1 MPWKLVSLV
10 DVVISIIIDSCS
22 DQQTRISTW
31 TPLKSVSNSLPSQSG
46 LLFPKLQIISRQL
59 LNLIRYLPNAID
71 NLLQEDL
78 KYRVR
83 ASVLLTELP
92 WLVKQV
98 FILMRQLGSI
108 VIVSWVRIPVGACQN
123 LILVSLNH
131 VDVVH
136 YIWDIAVELL
146 RDALESLREMR
157 WQGKRTL
164 L

>member
-1 MPWKLVSLV
+1 MPWELVSLV
-10 DVVISIIIDSCS
+10 DVVISVIIDSCS
-22 DQQTRISTW
+22 NQQTRISTW
-31 TPLKSVSNSLPSQSG
+31 TPLQSISNSLPSQSS
-46 LLFPKLQIISRQL
+46 LLFPKLQIIPRQL
-59 LNLIRYLPNAID
+59 LYLIRYLPNAIN

-78 KYRVR
+78 KDWVR
-83 ASVLLTELP
+83 TSVLLAELP

-98 FILMRQLGSI
+98 LILMSQLCSI
-108 VIVSWVRIPVGACQN
+108 VIVSWVRISVRACQN
-123 LILVSLNH
+123 LILVSLYH

-157 WQGKRTL
+157 RQGKCAL